1 MDNGS
6 NLFGG
11 DWESFASGDLF
22 GDSGGGDVLGT
33 GGLFDI
39 GGAPGVLSSTVSG
52 LYQGSIVPVA
62 RPSLPAPAPG
72 GDLPGFMR
80 GMGRGIAARFP
91 VLWGAI
97 QIWRGR
103 GVAMTAEKLWGLVRR
118 FGPQLLI
125 TAGILSAGALSELLL
140 WRTSRKRR
148 RMNVLNPKALT
159 RSTRRLLGFERR
171 AARVSMAL
179 GGISRSRR
187 RGRGSGRRSA
197 CVVCHQSPC
206 RCS

>member
-91 VLWGAI
+91 VLWGAM
-97 QIWRGR
+97 QIWRGP
-103 GVAMTAEKLWGLVRR
+103 GVGITDQRCCCRVRR
-118 FGPQLLI
+118 RRPPVLL
-125 TAGILSAGALSELLL
+125 T
-140 WRTSRKRR
+140 
-148 RMNVLNPKALT
+148 
-159 RSTRRLLGFERR
+159 
-171 AARVSMAL
+171 
-179 GGISRSRR
+179 
-187 RGRGSGRRSA
+187 
-197 CVVCHQSPC
+197 
-206 RCS
+206 